1 MAANARPKPS
11 RRPLVPAASGD
22 TGRDHPVRERRGSAF
37 DRLARPLLASIDRA
51 TGRARTAATRG
62 TESEEAAMQDRVVLI
77 TGGTGALGSAVARGA
92 LEVGAVVV
100 VTYRDAG
107 DVDILRAGIPAAARE
122 RLHGAHADLTDG
134 ASVSRLV
141 ADVAA
146 RHGRLDALVNAVG
159 GFAGGDLLA
168 TDERGWDAMLTLN
181 LRSVYLCCRAALPAM
196 LEAGRGRIVNV
207 GSRSVVPPAGG
218 FIAYTVAKSG
228 VIALTQA
235 LAQEVRGRGVTVN
248 AVLPST
254 MDTEANRRAMPNA
267 DRRAWVAPESVA
279 RAILFLA
286 SDAAADVTGS
296 LLAV

>member
-1 MAANARPKPS
+1 
-11 RRPLVPAASGD
+11 
-22 TGRDHPVRERRGSAF
+22 
-37 DRLARPLLASIDRA
+37 
-51 TGRARTAATRG
+51 
-62 TESEEAAMQDRVVLI
+62 
-77 TGGTGALGSAVARGA
+77 
-92 LEVGAVVV
+92 
-100 VTYRDAG
+100 
-107 DVDILRAGIPAAARE
+107 
-122 RLHGAHADLTDG
+122 
-134 ASVSRLV
+134 
-141 ADVAA
+141 
-146 RHGRLDALVNAVG
+146 
-159 GFAGGDLLA
+159 
-168 TDERGWDAMLTLN
+168 
-181 LRSVYLCCRAALPAM
+181 M

-228 VIALTQA
+228 VLALTQA